1 MVAMGTSLADRA
13 WGAESA
19 VYRVAGVLN
28 VIGGWFFTAFI
39 AFISAAIIAYLLNWN
54 VEVMVPVLLLI
65 ATVLLVR
72 NYISHNKKSK
82 EAKAEDRLTKAES
95 RSIQGVI
102 HESATNIANVV
113 KRGNRIYTNAI
124 NGLAL
129 QDLALLKK
137 NKKQVIKLS
146 EEVDEL
152 RDHIFYFIKNLDES
166 SVAAS
171 NFYIHILGYLQDMTQ
186 SLEYISKVSHKHV
199 NNNHKKLKFSQ
210 IKELKEVDE
219 RFEIFF
225 NNTQKAFDS
234 RSFKEIGIIL
244 KRKAEIISLVT
255 DKIQKQVERTRSE
268 ESSPK
273 NTTLYF
279 SILLE
284 TKDLLNATMNL
295 LEEYYNSHDSS
306 VKPATVVNVS
316 EKEE

>member
-1 MVAMGTSLADRA
+1 
-13 WGAESA
+13 
-19 VYRVAGVLN
+19 
-28 VIGGWFFTAFI
+28 
-39 AFISAAIIAYLLNWN
+39 
-54 VEVMVPVLLLI
+54 
-65 ATVLLVR
+65 
-72 NYISHNKKSK
+72 
-82 EAKAEDRLTKAES
+82 
-95 RSIQGVI
+95 
-102 HESATNIANVV
+102 
-113 KRGNRIYTNAI
+113 
-124 NGLAL
+124 
-129 QDLALLKK
+129 
-137 NKKQVIKLS
+137 
-146 EEVDEL
+146 
-152 RDHIFYFIKNLDES
+152 LDES
-166 SVAAS
+166 SIAAS
-171 NFYIHILGYLQDMTQ
+171 NFYIHILGYLQDMIQ